1 MSVQLPDQQGAP
13 LVHHLPIKQHKTC
26 RCHSCVPSAV
36 SVRGSCRWKRSSK
49 VKAVKGVFF
58 IFLSRLAVVHLE
70 GSSLVFDDIFK
81 LISFYSVSRWTC
93 ANIYI
98 YINKMFSRMASQ
110 IKSSSLHP

>member
-36 SVRGSCRWKRSSK
+36 SV
-49 VKAVKGVFF
+49 AVKGVFF